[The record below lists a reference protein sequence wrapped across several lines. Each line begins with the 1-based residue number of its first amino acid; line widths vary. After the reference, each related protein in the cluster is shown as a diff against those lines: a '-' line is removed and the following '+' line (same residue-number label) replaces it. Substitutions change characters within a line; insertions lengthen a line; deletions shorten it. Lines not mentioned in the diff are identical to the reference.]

1 MVVTTSSNKKYFQ
14 AISPSEDLQLGACA
28 AILNIP
34 VTHRQDMVCAHTSY
48 LSFFLHM
55 QNFWRIE
62 FTPKY
67 TVNYCVLLCITVYL
81 SR

>member
-34 VTHRQDMVCAHTSY
+34 VTHWQDM
-48 LSFFLHM
+48 FFLQIFLYHAEI
-55 QNFWRIE
+55 NF
-62 FTPKY
+62 FA
-67 TVNYCVLLCITVYL
+67 L
-81 SR
+81 SNFQIPV